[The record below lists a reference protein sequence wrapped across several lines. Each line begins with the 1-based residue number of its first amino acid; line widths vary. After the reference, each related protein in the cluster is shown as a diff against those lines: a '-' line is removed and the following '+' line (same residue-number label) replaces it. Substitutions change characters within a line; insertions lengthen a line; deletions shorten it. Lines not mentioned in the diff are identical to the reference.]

1 MISKSITLQQQVSI
15 GEGAERKDI
24 AFLNSQITSG
34 YGAYNISVQ
43 ILNKDNLI
51 GNEDFLK
58 LTIENFE
65 IEVKREAS
73 VNGWDVMKI
82 N

>member
-1 MISKSITLQQQVSI
+1 MISKSITLQEQVFI

-24 AFLNSQITSG
+24 AFLNSQITNG

-58 LTIENFE
+58 LAIENFE
-65 IEVKREAS
+65 TEVKREAS